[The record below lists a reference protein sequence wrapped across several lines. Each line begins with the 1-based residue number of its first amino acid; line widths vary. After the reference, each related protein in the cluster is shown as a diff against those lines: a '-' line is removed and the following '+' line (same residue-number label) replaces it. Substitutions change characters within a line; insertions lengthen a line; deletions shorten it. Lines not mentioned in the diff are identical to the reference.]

1 MGYDDVGSQR
11 LKQAVDRALVKP
23 EWCRSYSVS
32 PAEARAL
39 YGVNSK
45 LVDALIGVGFPYK
58 GRGERVTFDP
68 LDLENLGLDLELT
81 SASRTAMSLW
91 ARTFRN
97 PARLATARCTVQIS
111 WSCPVPEHAGDCGC
125 EFTMSP
131 RIESQSAGLAVYDS
145 SGWNADLNIQLLND
159 DHIFQDGFA
168 ALVEEAEKLHFHRLS
183 RELAQDMDFLCE
195 HRIADCRSAS
205 IHLAGVAAEA
215 GLVVRQASGYFVGT
229 PFLVPHIWLDVDV
242 NGQWI
247 AADPF
252 FLQTLARWGVVNP
265 EDWPTTRSPRNV
277 LWRIRSDHFEE
288 PLIQHG
294 AAGVP
299 VKLVARMS
307 YERCI

>member
-1 MGYDDVGSQR
+1 MGYDDIGSER

-32 PAEARAL
+32 PAEARTL
-39 YGVNSK
+39 YGVNSE
-45 LVDALIGVGFPYK
+45 LVDTLIGMGFPYR
-58 GRGERVTFDP
+58 GRGHRVTFDP
-68 LDLENLGLDLELT
+68 LDLENLGLDLELP

-91 ARTFRN
+91 ARTFKN
-97 PARLATARCTVQIS
+97 PARLATARCTVRIS
-111 WSCPVPEHAGDCGC
+111 WSCPVPEHTGDCGC
-125 EFTMSP
+125 DFTMSP
-131 RIESQSAGLAVYDS
+131 RIESRSAGLAAHDS
-145 SGWNADLNIQLLND
+145 SDWNVDLDVQLSND
-159 DHIFQDGFA
+159 DHVFQDGLA

-183 RELAQDMDFLCE
+183 RELAQDMDFLRE

-205 IHLAGVAAEA
+205 IHLADVAAEA
-215 GLVVRQASGYFVGT
+215 GLVVRQASGYFVGA

-265 EDWPTTRSPRNV
+265 EDWPPTRSPRNV

-288 PLIQHG
+288 PLMQHG
-294 AAGVP
+294 AADLP